1 MMDMADL
8 IISKN
13 ADIQK
18 IEKNVQILS
27 SQLLE
32 LEKENYNTDEEEKR
46 FEEIKQEN
54 SQIINLLKSLET
66 TIKGY
71 EVAYTKAVL
80 EKDKLRKELETY
92 KGIINTL
99 HRYCD
104 WFQVKGTSSITSL
117 NNLLEE
123 LEQKYLGGGE

>member
-32 LEKENYNTDEEEKR
+32 LEKENYN
-46 FEEIKQEN
+46 
-54 SQIINLLKSLET
+54 LKKYKKAWDDL
-66 TIKGY
+66 
-71 EVAYTKAVL
+71 VAYIKVL
-80 EKDKLRKELETY
+80 QESY
-92 KGIINTL
+92 KI
-99 HRYCD
+99 
-104 WFQVKGTSSITSL
+104 S
-117 NNLLEE
+117 E
-123 LEQKYLGGGE
+123 